1 MSLCLFC
8 FSSYQFLFHIFCY
21 FLRKDIKKYP
31 LAQIIPL
38 GARRICNP
46 PLKNV
51 LTFLG
56 IADLQSATFSLC
68 FLRCC
73 WGITNPPVLIGRT
86 FFYGGFQIRRDA
98 WRGTFFWRLAGDFLP
113 LGARRICNPPLKN
126 VLTFLGFA
134 DLQSATSSLCI
145 STPGGNKRKKKGKQC
160 CFPLF

>member
-56 IADLQSATFSLC
+56 ISDLQSATFSLC

-86 FFYGGFQIRRDA
+86 FFLRRISNPP
-98 WRGTFFWRLAGDFLP
+98 GRLAEDFL
-113 LGARRICNPPLKN
+113 L
-126 VLTFLGFA
+126 
-134 DLQSATSSLCI
+134 
-145 STPGGNKRKKKGKQC
+145 TPGGGLSSVRRSAAIIHYIPYLQYSDKKTK
-160 CFPLF
+160 FTRLWTTTL